1 MTTPAELA
9 AELGV
14 SKDAVLSWTRQ
25 GIITPEI
32 REGRTI
38 RYNVAKVREQLAKR
52 AAKPAKKQHATITL

>member
-1 MTTPAELA
+1 MTTAAQLA

-14 SKDAVLSWTRQ
+14 SKDSILQWTRA

-38 RYNVAKVREQLAKR
+38 RYDADKVREQLAKR
-52 AAKPAKKQHATITL
+52 AAKKPTKPFYAHTF